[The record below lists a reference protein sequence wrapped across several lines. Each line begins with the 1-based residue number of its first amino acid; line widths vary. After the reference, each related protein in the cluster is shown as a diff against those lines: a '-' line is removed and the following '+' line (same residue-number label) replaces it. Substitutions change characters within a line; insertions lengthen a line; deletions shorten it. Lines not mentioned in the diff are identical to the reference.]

1 MPGYSL
7 FYNKG
12 TSNNFLAPAQLYLG
26 LDINECENS
35 MNFCNGTCENTPGSY
50 NCFCPTGYV
59 PNPRGDLCIGKFNF
73 SGIQIIKILII
84 FQILMNAAW
93 EYMIVVEMLFVLTPL
108 EGSIVLARITSLEME
123 DPVLVWNHD
132 NFTDLDL
139 FSIIVDIH

>member
-1 MPGYSL
+1 
-7 FYNKG
+7 
-12 TSNNFLAPAQLYLG
+12 
-26 LDINECENS
+26 
-35 MNFCNGTCENTPGSY
+35 
-50 NCFCPTGYV
+50 
-59 PNPRGDLCIGKFNF
+59 
-73 SGIQIIKILII
+73 
-84 FQILMNAAW
+84 MNAAW